1 MNARSQAERR
11 GRRAE
16 VWAAW
21 WLRLHGWRIVGHRV
35 RVHGG
40 EIDLVARRARTLAF
54 VEVKARSTTQAA
66 AWAVDE
72 QRLQRVAAAA
82 EQLTARFGR
91 GCDTVRIDVVLIVPG
106 RLPKHQVNVW
116 LG

>member
-1 MNARSQAERR
+1 
-11 GRRAE
+11 
-16 VWAAW
+16 
-21 WLRLHGWRIVGHRV
+21 V